1 MTEQYEMEDQDIIE
15 VVDKGRYGREASQT
29 FVIEDGLVDASE
41 DDRSVEPAESVK
53 STKSVKPTESVGKSI
68 FYNISGNSH
77 CVFKVAIA
85 KSAPEMSRYLAKT
98 SDSSRR
104 TSNEQLCAVRPDL
117 KDRDDWESLAT
128 QHDEQA
134 VAAAKRCKDVGKSP
148 EDSKTYDDILNETGR
163 LETRGS
169 GGPRESGTAV

>member
-15 VVDKGRYGREASQT
+15 VVDKGRYEREASQT
-29 FVIEDGLVDASE
+29 FVIEDGLDDASK

-68 FYNISGNSH
+68 VYNISGNSH

-98 SDSSRR
+98 SDSLRR
-104 TSNEQLCAVRPDL
+104 TSNE
-117 KDRDDWESLAT
+117 
-128 QHDEQA
+128 
-134 VAAAKRCKDVGKSP
+134 
-148 EDSKTYDDILNETGR
+148 
-163 LETRGS
+163 
-169 GGPRESGTAV
+169 

>member
-29 FVIEDGLVDASE
+29 FVIEDGSVDASK

-53 STKSVKPTESVGKSI
+53 PTESVGKSI
-68 FYNISGNSH
+68 VYNISGNSH

-104 TSNEQLCAVRPDL
+104 TSNEQLCAVRPEL

-134 VAAAKRCKDVGKSP
+134 VAAAKRCKDVGKDP